1 VCVVDMLGCSG
12 YVVCV
17 VDMLVVQWIC
27 CLCSG
32 YVVCA
37 ADILCM

>member
-1 VCVVDMLGCSG
+1 VCSG

-17 VDMLVVQWIC
+17 VDKLCVQRIYC
-27 CLCSG
+27 VCSG

-37 ADILCM
+37 VDMLCV